1 MYFSSEA
8 GKGFIISDDEE
19 VTGVISVRNTEKKK
33 KTKKSHPSFGNM
45 ITDSITDTMKRKG
58 KKKRS
63 KQSSTPS
70 FLFVSK
76 PYFSSEESIEK
87 SCYVPLQA
95 AFGSKYMLDGNTDID
110 GKKFNS
116 GLNQRVS
123 RTRHNPNKK
132 ASGNQYK

>member
-1 MYFSSEA
+1 
-8 GKGFIISDDEE
+8 
-19 VTGVISVRNTEKKK
+19 
-33 KTKKSHPSFGNM
+33 M
-45 ITDSITDTMKRKG
+45 ITDSITDTLKRKG

-95 AFGSKYMLDGNTDID
+95 AFGSTYMLDGNTDID

-123 RTRHNPNKK
+123 RARHNPNKK
-132 ASGNQYK
+132 ASGNQNK